1 MSNNIYRQA
10 AELLDKKH
18 DYKLTEEERQL
29 INTAIIPLMITNVL
43 GKDITLREGLEELA
57 KIVEKATTLNHRS

>member
-10 AELLDKKH
+10 KELLDRKH
-18 DYKLTEEERQL
+18 DNKLTEEEYQL

-57 KIVEKATTLNHRS
+57 KIVEEAGGSGGAA